1 MLLAGKNFFPG
12 LTDSRS
18 AIPSQL
24 SCSFTLS
31 SQTDRHASLLGFHHV
46 RMRMRA
52 HMHALW
58 RDSDPGSELQQMA
71 LRPGNRKL
79 KISAS
84 SAAYLFRN

>member
-46 RMRMRA
+46 RMRMRVR
-52 HMHALW
+52 MHVHVFSVSVPANK
-58 RDSDPGSELQQMA
+58 RA
-71 LRPGNRKL
+71 RP
-79 KISAS
+79 
-84 SAAYLFRN
+84 